1 MTGVS
6 KLWQAVKPEL
16 PQPDE
21 PPSGSYTE
29 LLIALSRLADGQD
42 VRKTELRASDLHSR
56 PSG

>member
-1 MTGVS
+1 
-6 KLWQAVKPEL
+6 LWQAVKPEL